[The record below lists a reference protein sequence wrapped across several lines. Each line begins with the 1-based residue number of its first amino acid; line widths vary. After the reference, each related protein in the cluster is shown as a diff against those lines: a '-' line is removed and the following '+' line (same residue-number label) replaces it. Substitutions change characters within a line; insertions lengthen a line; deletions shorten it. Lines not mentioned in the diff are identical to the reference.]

1 MTTINDNGL
10 SDLILASPSDAQ
22 AQWSRFEGV
31 RGFSSELVAGLSD
44 ADASGQSMPDAS
56 PSKWHLAH
64 TTWFFETFVL
74 RDFVPGYR
82 LFDPAFAFLY
92 NSYYEAEGDRLARP
106 FRGML
111 TRPSLDE
118 VLEYRRHV
126 DIAMMRVIDDLP
138 APARDLLL
146 LGCNHEEQHQE
157 LLLTDLLHL
166 FAQNP
171 LLPRAFVPN
180 VGLIGCATDA
190 SRWIEGRRGPVEIG
204 HDGRGFAFDCEG
216 PRHMVWLAPHA
227 LADRLVTNREWR
239 AFMDDD
245 GYRTAH
251 LWLSDGWSWVRHN
264 RIEAPMYWCR
274 DETGDWCRQFGLGGV
289 VSLDPACPVQHVSY
303 YEADAFARW
312 AGTRLPTEAEWESA
326 ADGALATR
334 GVFLDYPCAV
344 RPTRARAGDG
354 VRQLFGDL
362 WEWTASP
369 FVAYAG
375 FRPAP
380 GAVGE
385 YNGKFMSG
393 QFVLRGGSCATPRG
407 HVRASYRNFFYPH
420 QRWQFTGVRLA
431 KDLSCLPMNTHW
443 ICASSMP
450 IRHFVAMC

>member
-1 MTTINDNGL
+1 MIAMNDTVRG
-10 SDLILASPSDAQ
+10 DLILAPPSAVDA
-22 AQWSRFEGV
+22 ARSRFDRV
-31 RGFSSELVAGLSD
+31 RRLSSDLVAGLSD

-74 RDFVPGYR
+74 RDFFPNYR
-82 LFDPAFAFLY
+82 LFDPAFGFLY
-92 NSYYEAEGDRLARP
+92 NSYYEAEGDRLARS
-106 FRGML
+106 FRGLL
-111 TRPSLDE
+111 TRPSFDE

-126 DIAMMRVIDDLP
+126 DVAVTRAIDDLP
-138 APARDLLL
+138 LLARALLL

-171 LLPRAFVPN
+171 LLPRAFAPDDGL
-180 VGLIGCATDA
+180 VGGATDA
-190 SRWIEGRRGPVEIG
+190 SRWIEGRQGPVEIG

-216 PRHMVWLAPHA
+216 PRHAVWLAPHA

-239 AFMDDD
+239 AFIDD
-245 GYRTAH
+245 GGYHTAE
-251 LWLSDGWSWVRHN
+251 LWLSDGWTWVRQN

-274 DETGDWCRQFGLGGV
+274 DETGDWCWQFGLGGLA
-289 VSLDPACPVQHVSY
+289 SLDPASPVQHVSY

-312 AGTRLPTEAEWESA
+312 AGARLPTEAEWESA
-326 ADGALATR
+326 ADEASAAR
-334 GVFLDYPCAV
+334 GVFLDYPCAA

-354 VRQLFGDL
+354 IRQLFGDL

-369 FVAYAG
+369 FVAYPG
-375 FRPAP
+375 FRTAP

-393 QFVLRGGSCATPRG
+393 QFILRGGSCATPRG

-420 QRWQFTGVRLA
+420 QRWQFTGLRLA
-431 KDLSCLPMNTHW
+431 KD
-443 ICASSMP
+443 
-450 IRHFVAMC
+450 V